1 MIRLM
6 RQFNITS
13 DMAYFAAMASIVGSI
28 AMWFFRRGED
38 HSQAERFGIFI
49 GLWAPTLAILGR
61 ALEENERSIKVNA

>member
-13 DMAYFAAMASIVGSI
+13 DMAYFASMASIVGSI
-28 AMWFFRRGED
+28 AMWFFRRGD
-38 HSQAERFGIFI
+38 DYSQAERFGIFI